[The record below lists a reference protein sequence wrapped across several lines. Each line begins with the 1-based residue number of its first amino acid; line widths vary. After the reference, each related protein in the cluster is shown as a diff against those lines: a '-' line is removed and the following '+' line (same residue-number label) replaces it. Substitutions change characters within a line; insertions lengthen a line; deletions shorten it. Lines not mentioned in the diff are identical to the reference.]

1 MSNIPVI
8 SPAINY
14 ITRFFKDKEALHKAV
29 QNGEREEILNL
40 IKIGYNPN
48 ALDKFGKTPL
58 FYATERQ
65 DCRFYIELLLK
76 NGASVNARDVNG
88 RTCLHKAGKYL
99 AKMLIS
105 YEADLNIQDKLGNTA
120 LHYAAKRGD
129 WDLIDTLST
138 KENFYIKNSEGKTA
152 FDLLIKS
159 IENISPE
166 AIENKVG
173 SYAKSLIKC
182 KKYLS
187 DNEQD
192 IYNSSLEKLLYI
204 GGIVDQSLIL
214 EELFF
219 KDTPIITGAAHY
231 IVRSCFGNNGALH
244 RAVQE
249 EDISRITR
257 LLDQGY
263 DINAKDEYGETP
275 LMLLINRQYKGK
287 DFDLQESESV
297 LHFLVRKGADINA
310 QDNEGK
316 TYLHKTSVP
325 FLAKILISYG
335 ADLNI
340 QDKLGNT
347 ALHYTA
353 KNGNWPMIN
362 VLATKDNITIAN
374 EAGETAFDVLMSE
387 IENMEQTGK
396 LKENHILRSD
406 YIKTYESLNK
416 HFTEQEQNAHLQK
429 LLEISETMSLNFA
442 EDQDGLLGS
451 GVSEQNSPNI

>member
-40 IKIGYNPN
+40 IKIGYDPN
-48 ALDKFGKTPL
+48 ALDKFGEIPL
-58 FYATERQ
+58 FYATKRQ

-88 RTCLHKAGKYL
+88 RTCLHKTGKYL

-105 YEADLNIQDKLGNTA
+105 YDADLNIQDKLGNTA

-138 KENFYIKNSEGKTA
+138 EENFYIKNSEGKTA

-166 AIENKVG
+166 ARENKVG

-192 IYNSSLEKLLYI
+192 IYNSSLKKLLYI
-204 GGIVDQSLIL
+204 GGIVDQSLIDA
-214 EELFF
+214 EGFF
-219 KDTPIITGAAHY
+219 MNHTPIITKAAHY

-249 EDISRITR
+249 GDISVIPK

-263 DINAKDEYGETP
+263 DINAKDKHGETP

-287 DFDLQESESV
+287 DFDLQESKSV

-316 TYLHKTSVP
+316 TYLHKTSAP

-347 ALHYTA
+347 ALHYAA

-374 EAGETAFDVLMSE
+374 EAGETAFDALMNG

-396 LKENHILRSD
+396 LTDAYILRS

-416 HFTEQEQNAHLQK
+416 HFTEQEQIAHLQK
-429 LLEISETMSLNFA
+429 LSEISETMSLNFA
-442 EDQDGLLGS
+442 EEQDGILGA